1 MHGCVVKLFSAA
13 MKHESLVIATLL
25 VIFSVCFW
33 QIVYCCFLVF
43 RCPSRLHES
52 DTDADDESC
61 INKLVVIK
69 KMRIAQQIPVA
80 PSLHTDAVSAPSESV
95 TTEIT
100 NYQSAELQP
109 VLQPSVSHPNVDE
122 TSNMSNNF
130 SQSMQ
135 TPPSLNRT
143 RLPSRP
149 APAPVARTSIAQA
162 STSLSLVTTGGP
174 SIRSNGKAVQHA
186 LV

>member
-1 MHGCVVKLFSAA
+1 
-13 MKHESLVIATLL
+13 
-25 VIFSVCFW
+25 
-33 QIVYCCFLVF
+33 
-43 RCPSRLHES
+43 
-52 DTDADDESC
+52 
-61 INKLVVIK
+61 
-69 KMRIAQQIPVA
+69 MRIAQQIPVA

-149 APAPVARTSIAQA
+149 APAPVASTSIAQA